1 MKHLS
6 VHTILDMK
14 KKLSSEFL
22 TCQKIDYAFFEGVLE
37 FFFLSIL
44 VFNKL
49 FNLPE

>member
-37 FFFLSIL
+37 FFLKYFSI
-44 VFNKL
+44 
-49 FNLPE
+49 

>member
-37 FFFLSIL
+37 FFFLKYFSIQQIIQST
-44 VFNKL
+44 
-49 FNLPE
+49 